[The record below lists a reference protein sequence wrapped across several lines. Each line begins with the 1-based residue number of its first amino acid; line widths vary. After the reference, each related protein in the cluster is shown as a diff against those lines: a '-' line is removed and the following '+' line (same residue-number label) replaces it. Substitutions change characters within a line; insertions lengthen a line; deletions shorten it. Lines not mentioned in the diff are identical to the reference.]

1 MTIKENIVAA
11 YATKLEP
18 VTPPKFDKGGI
29 LTHQPPP
36 NPLSPKRPDG
46 WKPTASV
53 KRTAADIMREM
64 AATADAR
71 NGVYKDNW
79 KMIVP
84 MLNAL
89 FPGGVPPHLVTQDF
103 WHLFELMLVKIARF
117 ASTDCTHIDS
127 IHDAGAYCAFV
138 QLAIEE
144 EQKELK

>member
-1 MTIKENIVAA
+1 MTLKENIAA
-11 YATKLEP
+11 TYGAKLQP
-18 VTPPKFDKGGI
+18 ASQPKFDTGGI
-29 LTHQPPP
+29 LTHSPPP
-36 NPLSPKRPDG
+36 NPLPPKRPDG
-46 WKPTASV
+46 WKAVPA

-89 FPGGVPPHLVTQDF
+89 FPNGVPPHLVTQDF

-144 EQKELK
+144 NSKEEK